1 MTLVAD
7 LVFKQ
12 LSRTMAS
19 YNPDRYMR
27 QSLDTQQTMSGSQV
41 QLNDYSLSSGFTT
54 AGRLGNI
61 KRALMRSLPERQANG
76 KVTYK
81 PAKIG
86 LSEEEALTRAREILE
101 LEKANKPKEEPAK
114 HDTVFCESMQK
125 LLHREVDE
133 NKRYLGTL
141 KGLKGNS
148 LNVISS
154 EHHKTEIALIH
165 SEVKL
170 LEYSHSCGKNT
181 KKHKNH
187 TSGVKAPNIPP
198 VKGTAEE
205 QEGEPPG
212 V

>member
-1 MTLVAD
+1 
-7 LVFKQ
+7 
-12 LSRTMAS
+12 
-19 YNPDRYMR
+19 MR

-81 PAKIG
+81 PPKIG
-86 LSEEEALTRAREILE
+86 LSEEEATKRAHEILDR
-101 LEKANKPKEEPAK
+101 EKENKLKEEPAK
-114 HDTVFCESMQK
+114 NDTVFCESMQK

-181 KKHKNH
+181 KNKTKKHKNH
-187 TSGVKAPNIPP
+187 TSGVKAPNIAP
-198 VKGTAEE
+198 VGGTAEE
-205 QEGEPPG
+205 QEGESPAAGPSG
-212 V
+212 VIMWFSLRCSRH